1 VFITGKKVEKNNNT
15 KMVEILRRLK
25 PEMHGAAV
33 EDMARRGISY
43 GLSYG
48 VAVPVIRKVARE
60 YAPDPALA
68 AYLFR
73 QDVRELKLAAV
84 YVDNPGQ
91 VTATQMR
98 NWASAMPA
106 PEIMEHAAMNLF
118 YASPDAVE
126 IIMEWLD
133 DNDPLRL
140 KGALYMAGKRATERL
155 DMESVLSDIL
165 VHAGKAISE
174 KSHVPQQ
181 AAVYFFT
188 KLAGITDGLCTHIM
202 EILDAWQKQE
212 SPELRDLASE
222 IVAFLEV

>member
-1 VFITGKKVEKNNNT
+1 
-15 KMVEILRRLK
+15 MVEILRRLK

-84 YVDNPGQ
+84 YVDNPEH
-91 VTATQMR
+91 VTAKQM
-98 NWASAMPA
+98 NDWASAMPA
-106 PEIMEHAAMNLF
+106 AEIMEHAAMNLF
-118 YASPDAVE
+118 YASPDGVGV
-126 IIMEWLD
+126 IKEWLAG
-133 DNDPLRL
+133 NDPLCL
-140 KGALYMAGKRATERL
+140 KGALYMAGKRASNGL
-155 DMESVLSDIL
+155 DDESVLSGIL
-165 VHAGKAISE
+165 DLAERRLPE
-174 KSHVPQQ
+174 KVRIPQQ

-188 KLAGITDGLCTHIM
+188 KLAGASDGLRTQVTQ
-202 EILDAWQKQE
+202 ILDTWQKQE
-212 SPELRDLASE
+212 NPEIRELALE
-222 IVAFLEV
+222 IAAFLEV